1 VWDVGN
7 AFTDGLFDFFL
18 IIRVFMMRNSDSK
31 VVLVTGAGQGM
42 GLGMARKLAQA
53 GCTVVIND
61 YDAERAKAAADL
73 LVSEGLAAHG
83 VGCDVTSYDAVLKM
97 KEEITSLFGAVD
109 ILVNNVG
116 IPHDGMQRK
125 AFLEMPPAEWDRLLD
140 INIKSALNCCS
151 VFASDMCAKGW
162 GRIISIVS
170 ESWRSGSGAAA
181 GVSLYA
187 AGKGAVVGFSRQL
200 SNELASAG
208 VTVNCISLGLMDNV
222 PGAERAIRAIPM
234 GRLGTASDAGHCAV
248 FLASEDAGWITG
260 QCIPVNG
267 GVLVS

>member
-1 VWDVGN
+1 MSADISSTV
-7 AFTDGLFDFFL
+7 
-18 IIRVFMMRNSDSK
+18 RVA
-31 VVLVTGAGQGM
+31 LVTGAGQGM
-42 GLGMARKLAQA
+42 GLGIARKLAQA
-53 GCTVVIND
+53 GCRVVIND
-61 YDAERAKAAADL
+61 YDAVRAKSAAEQL
-73 LVSEGLAAHG
+73 KSEGFDAYAI
-83 VGCDVTSYDAVLKM
+83 GCDVTSYDAVLKM
-97 KEEITSLFGAVD
+97 KQAIAEHWGNVD

-125 AFLEMPPAEWDRLLD
+125 AFLEMPPNEWDRLLD

-151 VFASDMCAKGW
+151 VFAGDMCAKGW

-200 SNELASAG
+200 SSELAGAG

-234 GRLGTASDAGHCAV
+234 GRLGTANDAGHCAV

>member
-1 VWDVGN
+1 MSAGIEPRN
-7 AFTDGLFDFFL
+7 
-18 IIRVFMMRNSDSK
+18 RVA
-31 VVLVTGAGQGM
+31 LVTGAGQGM

-53 GCTVVIND
+53 GCHVVVND
-61 YDAERAKAAADL
+61 YHAARANDAAGQLAA
-73 LVSEGLAAHG
+73 EGLSVCGIA
-83 VGCDVTSYDAVLKM
+83 CDVTSYDAVLNM
-97 KEEITSLFGAVD
+97 KAEITQTFGPVE

-116 IPHDGMQRK
+116 IPPDGMQRK
-125 AFLEMPPAEWDRLLD
+125 SFLQTPPDEWDRLLD

-151 VFASDMCAKGW
+151 VFASDMCDNGW

-187 AGKGAVVGFSRQL
+187 TGKAAVVGFSRQL
-200 SNELASAG
+200 SSELAGTG

-222 PGAERAIRAIPM
+222 PGAERTIKAIPL

>member
-1 VWDVGN
+1 MTVSS
-7 AFTDGLFDFFL
+7 AS
-18 IIRVFMMRNSDSK
+18 RVA
-31 VVLVTGAGQGM
+31 LVTGAGQGM

-53 GCTVVIND
+53 GCRVVIND
-61 YDAERAKAAADL
+61 YDAVRAKAAAEL
-73 LVSEGLAAHG
+73 LMSEGLTAYG
-83 VGCDVTSYDAVLKM
+83 IGCDVTSYDAVLRM
-97 KEEITSLFGAVD
+97 KQAIAAHWGGVD

-125 AFLEMPPAEWDRLLD
+125 TFLEMPPNEWDRLLD
-140 INIKSALNCCS
+140 INIKTALNCCS
-151 VFASDMCAKGW
+151 VFAGDMCDKGW

-200 SNELASAG
+200 SSELASAG

-222 PGAERAIRAIPM
+222 PGAKHAIRAIPV
-234 GRLGTASDAGHCAV
+234 GRLGTANDAGHCAV
-248 FLASEDAGWITG
+248 FLASEDASWITG

>member
-1 VWDVGN
+1 MAESVL
-7 AFTDGLFDFFL
+7 FTFRRIFA
-18 IIRVFMMRNSDSK
+18 MQNSDSK

-53 GCTVVIND
+53 GCKVVIND
-61 YDAERAKAAADL
+61 FDAARANAAAEQL
-73 LVSEGLAAHG
+73 LAEGLVACGIGA
-83 VGCDVTSYDAVLKM
+83 DVTSYEAVMQM
-97 KEEITSLFGAVD
+97 KQAIAEKYGSVD

-116 IPHDGMQRK
+116 IPNNGMQRK
-125 AFLEMPPAEWDRLLD
+125 AFLEMPPNEWDRLLD

-151 VFASDMCAKGW
+151 VFAGDMCANGW

-187 AGKGAVVGFSRQL
+187 AGKGAVVSFSRQL
-200 SNELASAG
+200 SSELAGAG
-208 VTVNCISLGLMDNV
+208 VTVNCVSLGLMNNV
-222 PGAERAIRAIPM
+222 PGAERAVKAIPM
-234 GRLGTASDAGHCAV
+234 GRLGTANDAGHCVA
-248 FLASEDAGWITG
+248 FLASEDAGWVTG

>member
-1 VWDVGN
+1 
-7 AFTDGLFDFFL
+7 
-18 IIRVFMMRNSDSK
+18 MQNSASRIA
-31 VVLVTGAGQGM
+31 LVTGAGQGM
-42 GLGMARKLAQA
+42 GLGMARKLAET
-53 GCTVVIND
+53 GYRVVIND
-61 YDAERAKAAADL
+61 YDEVRAKAAAGL
-73 LVSEGLAAHG
+73 LISEGLAAYG
-83 VGCDVTSYDAVLKM
+83 IGCDVTSYDAVLKM
-97 KEEITSLFGAVD
+97 KEEICSQFGAVD

-116 IPHDGMQRK
+116 IPHDGMERK
-125 AFLEMPPAEWDRLLD
+125 TFLETPPNEWDRLLN

-151 VFASDMCAKGW
+151 VFAGDMSSKGW

-200 SNELASAG
+200 SSELAGVG

-222 PGAERAIRAIPM
+222 PGAERAIRAIPV
-234 GRLGTASDAGHCAV
+234 GRLGTANDAAHCAV
-248 FLASEDAGWITG
+248 FLASEDSSWITG
-260 QCIPVNG
+260 LCMPING

>member
-1 VWDVGN
+1 
-7 AFTDGLFDFFL
+7 
-18 IIRVFMMRNSDSK
+18 MMRHSDSK

-42 GLGMARKLAQA
+42 GLGMARKLAQT
-53 GCTVVIND
+53 GCRVVIND
-61 YDAERAKAAADL
+61 YDDLRAKAAAEL
-73 LVSEGLAAHG
+73 LVSEGLAAYG
-83 VGCDVTSYDAVLKM
+83 IACDVTSYDSVLKM
-97 KEEITSLFGAVD
+97 KEEIISHFGVVD
-109 ILVNNVG
+109 ILINNVG
-116 IPHDGMQRK
+116 IPHNGMQRK
-125 AFLEMPPAEWDRLLD
+125 AFLEMPPTEWDRLLD

-151 VFASDMCAKGW
+151 IFAGDMCDKGW

-200 SNELASAG
+200 SSELAGAG

-234 GRLGTASDAGHCAV
+234 GRLGTANDAGHCAV

>member
-1 VWDVGN
+1 MGN
-7 AFTDGLFDFFL
+7 S
-18 IIRVFMMRNSDSK
+18 NSK
-31 VVLVTGAGQGM
+31 VALITGAGQGM

-53 GCTVVIND
+53 GCRVVIND
-61 YDAERAKAAADL
+61 YDASRAAAAANQL
-73 LVSEGLAAHG
+73 KSEGLDAYA
-83 VGCDVTSYDAVLKM
+83 VGCDVTSYDAVLQM
-97 KEEITSLFGAVD
+97 KRVIAEHWGGVD

-125 AFLEMPPAEWDRLLD
+125 AFLDMPPDEWDRLLD

-151 VFASDMCAKGW
+151 IFAGDMCAKGW

-200 SNELASAG
+200 SSELAGAG

-222 PGAERAIRAIPM
+222 TGAERAIRAIPM
-234 GRLGTASDAGHCAV
+234 GRLGTANDAGHCAA
-248 FLASEDAGWITG
+248 FLASEDAGWVTG

>member
-1 VWDVGN
+1 MFHSN
-7 AFTDGLFDFFL
+7 NK
-18 IIRVFMMRNSDSK
+18 I
-31 VVLVTGAGQGM
+31 VLVTGAGQGM
-42 GLGMARKLAQA
+42 GLGMARKLAQT
-53 GCTVVIND
+53 GCRVIIND
-61 YDAERAKAAADL
+61 YDVTRAKAAAEL
-73 LVSEGLAAHG
+73 LISEGLMAYGIA
-83 VGCDVTSYDAVLKM
+83 CDVTSYDAVLKM
-97 KEEITSLFGAVD
+97 KEEISSQFGTVD

-125 AFLEMPPAEWDRLLD
+125 TFLETLPDDWNRLLD

-151 VFASDMCAKGW
+151 VFAGDMSSKGW

-187 AGKGAVVGFSRQL
+187 AGKGAVVSFSRQL
-200 SNELASAG
+200 SSELAG
-208 VTVNCISLGLMDNV
+208 CGITVNCISLGLMDNV
-222 PGAERAIRAIPM
+222 PGAERAVRAIPM
-234 GRLGTASDAGHCAV
+234 GRLGTANDAGHCAV
-248 FLASEDAGWITG
+248 FLASDDAGWVTG

>member
-1 VWDVGN
+1 
-7 AFTDGLFDFFL
+7 
-18 IIRVFMMRNSDSK
+18 MMRHSDSK

-42 GLGMARKLAQA
+42 GLGMARKLAEA
-53 GCTVVIND
+53 GCRVVIND
-61 YDAERAKAAADL
+61 YDESRAKAAAEL
-73 LVSEGLAAHG
+73 LISEGLTAYGIA
-83 VGCDVTSYDAVLKM
+83 CDVTSYNSVLKM
-97 KEEITSLFGAVD
+97 KEEIISQFGVVD
-109 ILVNNVG
+109 ILINNVG

-125 AFLEMPPAEWDRLLD
+125 AFLEMPPTEWDRLLD

-151 VFASDMCAKGW
+151 IFAGDMCAKGW

-181 GVSLYA
+181 GVALYA

-200 SNELASAG
+200 SSELAGAG

-222 PGAERAIRAIPM
+222 PGAERAIRAIPL
-234 GRLGTASDAGHCAV
+234 GRLGTANDAGHCAV
-248 FLASEDAGWITG
+248 FLASEDAGWVTG

>member
-1 VWDVGN
+1 MFELN
-7 AFTDGLFDFFL
+7 NR
-18 IIRVFMMRNSDSK
+18 I
-31 VVLVTGAGQGM
+31 VLVTGAGQGM
-42 GLGMARKLAQA
+42 GFGMARKLAEA
-53 GCTVVIND
+53 GCRVVIND
-61 YDAERAKAAADL
+61 YDESRAKAAAEL
-73 LVSEGLAAHG
+73 LISEGLTAFGIA
-83 VGCDVTSYDAVLKM
+83 CDVTSYDCVLKM
-97 KEEITSLFGAVD
+97 KEEIISKFGVVD
-109 ILVNNVG
+109 ILINNVG
-116 IPHDGMQRK
+116 IPHNGMQRK
-125 AFLEMPPAEWDRLLD
+125 AFLQMPPNEWDRLLD

-151 VFASDMCAKGW
+151 VFAGDMCASGW

-187 AGKGAVVGFSRQL
+187 AGKGAVVSFCRQL
-200 SNELASAG
+200 SSELAATG

-248 FLASEDAGWITG
+248 FLASEDASWITG
-260 QCIPVNG
+260 QCIPING

>member
-1 VWDVGN
+1 
-7 AFTDGLFDFFL
+7 
-18 IIRVFMMRNSDSK
+18 MSDSNRK
-31 VVLVTGAGQGM
+31 IALVTGAGQGM
-42 GLGMARKLAQA
+42 GFGMARKLAEA
-53 GCTVVIND
+53 GCRVVIND
-61 YDAERAKAAADL
+61 YDESRAKAAAEML
-73 LVSEGLAAHG
+73 ISEGLVVYG
-83 VGCDVTSYDAVLKM
+83 VCCDVTSYDAVLKM
-97 KEEITSLFGAVD
+97 KEEISSQFGSVD

-125 AFLEMPPAEWDRLLD
+125 TFLETPPDEWDRLLN

-151 VFASDMCAKGW
+151 VFAGDMRSKGW

-200 SNELASAG
+200 SSELAG
-208 VTVNCISLGLMDNV
+208 DGITVNCISLGLMDNV

-234 GRLGTASDAGHCAV
+234 GRLGTANDAGHCAV
-248 FLASEDAGWITG
+248 FLASEDASWITG

>member
-1 VWDVGN
+1 MTVSS
-7 AFTDGLFDFFL
+7 AS
-18 IIRVFMMRNSDSK
+18 RVA
-31 VVLVTGAGQGM
+31 LVTGAGQGM

-53 GCTVVIND
+53 GCKVVIND
-61 YDAERAKAAADL
+61 YDAARAKAAAEL
-73 LVSEGLAAHG
+73 LMSEGLAAYG
-83 VGCDVTSYDAVLKM
+83 IGCDVTSYDAVLKM
-97 KEEITSLFGAVD
+97 KEEIISQFGAVD

-125 AFLEMPPAEWDRLLD
+125 AFLQMPPNEWDRLLD
-140 INIKSALNCCS
+140 INIKTALNCCS
-151 VFASDMCAKGW
+151 VFAGDMCDKGW

-187 AGKGAVVGFSRQL
+187 AGKGAVVSFSRQL
-200 SNELASAG
+200 SSELSASG

-222 PGAERAIRAIPM
+222 PGAEKAIRAIPI
-234 GRLGTASDAGHCAV
+234 GRLGTANDAGHCAV
-248 FLASEDAGWITG
+248 FLASEDASWITG
-260 QCIPVNG
+260 QCIPING

>member
-1 VWDVGN
+1 MS
-7 AFTDGLFDFFL
+7 TD
-18 IIRVFMMRNSDSK
+18 ISSK
-31 VVLVTGAGQGM
+31 VRVALVTGAGQGM

-53 GCTVVIND
+53 GCNVVIND
-61 YDAERAKAAADL
+61 YDAARAKAAAEL
-73 LVSEGLAAHG
+73 LISEGLTAYG
-83 VGCDVTSYDAVLKM
+83 IGCDVTSYEAVLKM
-97 KEEITSLFGAVD
+97 KEEISSQFGSVD

-125 AFLEMPPAEWDRLLD
+125 SFLEMPPNEWDRLLD
-140 INIKSALNCCS
+140 INIKTALNCCS
-151 VFASDMCAKGW
+151 VFAGEMCASGW

-200 SNELASAG
+200 SSELAGAG

-222 PGAERAIRAIPM
+222 PGAERAIRAIPI
-234 GRLGTASDAGHCAV
+234 GRLGTANDAGHCAV
-248 FLASEDAGWITG
+248 FLASEDAGWVTG

>member
-1 VWDVGN
+1 MLDTN
-7 AFTDGLFDFFL
+7 
-18 IIRVFMMRNSDSK
+18 IRIA
-31 VVLVTGAGQGM
+31 LVTGAGQGM

-53 GCTVVIND
+53 GCRVVIND
-61 YDAERAKAAADL
+61 YDAARAKAAAEL
-73 LVSEGLAAHG
+73 LVSEGLAAYA
-83 VGCDVTSYDAVLKM
+83 VGCDVTSYDAVLQM
-97 KEEITSLFGAVD
+97 KQVIAEHWGDVD

-116 IPHDGMQRK
+116 IPPDGMQRK
-125 AFLEMPPAEWDRLLD
+125 AFLDIPPNEWDRLLD

-151 VFASDMCAKGW
+151 VFAGDMCAKGW

-200 SNELASAG
+200 SSELAVAG

-222 PGAERAIRAIPM
+222 PGAERAIRAIPL
-234 GRLGTASDAGHCAV
+234 GRLGTANDAGHCAA